1 MSLHP
6 NMDRKPSPADEE
18 IQNQLRRILDS
29 PEFHATDQQRK
40 FFEFVVTETLAGRSY
55 EIKGY
60 TVATRVFERREDF
73 DQATDPIVSIQANK
87 LRRALERYYLVAGKQ
102 DPIHIDIP
110 KGAYVPTFCEQTG
123 IKSDTTPR
131 ISKSPVVSFEGSW
144 PSVLVR
150 PFQNL
155 TGDSAMNYW
164 AVGKIRRRKTVC

>member
-1 MSLHP
+1 MG
-6 NMDRKPSPADEE
+6 RKPSPADGE
-18 IQNQLRRILDS
+18 IQKQLRRILGS

-40 FFEFVVTETLAGRSY
+40 FLEFVVTETLAGRSY